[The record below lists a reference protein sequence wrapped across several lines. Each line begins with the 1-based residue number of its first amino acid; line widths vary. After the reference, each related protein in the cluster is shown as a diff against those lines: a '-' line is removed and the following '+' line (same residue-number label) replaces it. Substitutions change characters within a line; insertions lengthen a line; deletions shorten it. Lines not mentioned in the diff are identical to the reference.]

1 MARPEAR
8 IAYSVPFPKTA
19 VIAERTQVPN
29 FSTALLS
36 EEAILIGGKFVL
48 EYARMPAKGK
58 KKGYKG
64 KVLIIT
70 DPNDRLSIGTGNR
83 APEPVDVSSATAT
96 SSPIIR
102 TLGITPL
109 GLEIGDYKVSIAEV
123 ITSYGP
129 GQFAL
134 KIDSATPFSFERVG
148 WRAKVPGL
156 REILRRRLEQPPSK
170 K

>member
-36 EEAILIGGKFVL
+36 GEAILVGGKFVL
-48 EYARMPAKGK
+48 EYARVPAKGK

-70 DPNDRLSIGTGNR
+70 DPNDQLSIGRNNR
-83 APEPVDVSSATAT
+83 APEPVDVSSAAAT
-96 SSPIIR
+96 SPFVIR
-102 TLGITPL
+102 TLSNGSITVEVGNHKL
-109 GLEIGDYKVSIAEV
+109 SLREV
-123 ITSYGP
+123 IASYP
-129 GQFAL
+129 GGFAL
-134 KIDSATPFSFERVG
+134 KVDSSAPFSFERVG

-156 REILRRRLEQPPSK
+156 REILRRRLEQPPSEK
-170 K
+170 